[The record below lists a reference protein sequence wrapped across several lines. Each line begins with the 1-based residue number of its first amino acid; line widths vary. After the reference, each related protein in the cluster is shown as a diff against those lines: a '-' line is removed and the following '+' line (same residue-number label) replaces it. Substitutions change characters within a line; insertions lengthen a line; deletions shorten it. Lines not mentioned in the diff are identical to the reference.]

1 MFTSTIFD
9 ETPESRYTHVYFE
22 ALDKLTISIADC
34 SDQHDHNI
42 YMNCEG
48 LLLKTAIGEGT
59 IPEFDTIV
67 MDPILINYVCEL
79 FLVQGFGKN
88 HHDNVYDWIDLQRK
102 ECMKEVI
109 IISAEMLRIYISK

>member
-1 MFTSTIFD
+1 MVVAPPSYENPRD
-9 ETPESRYTHVYFE
+9 
-22 ALDKLTISIADC
+22 A
-34 SDQHDHNI
+34 SDHQDA
-42 YMNCEG
+42 M
-48 LLLKTAIGEGT
+48 A
-59 IPEFDTIV
+59 